1 MSLAL
6 LAGIVGCGG
15 DSASES
21 SEDKP
26 SQSTPT
32 PKSECDAKG
41 INEAEGRTGRCTD
54 DNGVTRIVVER
65 RDTLKIDDA
74 RVKLVKTYTEKSVS
88 SEAADTVKA
97 KGRFVIFQFRV
108 TNTTHRPLQW
118 APGIGA
124 TALRLGEDVF
134 SPDDTTAAYSK
145 ALQVKGDPGTT
156 STEIQPG
163 QPADGWAAFDVPVN
177 KVALLNRRGSELL
190 VVSAENAVNGYNAS
204 SGEADVQGTI
214 QLWR

>member
-1 MSLAL
+1 MRVLLVSLAL

-15 DSASES
+15 DSASET

-41 INEAEGRTGRCTD
+41 IYEAEGRTGRCTD

-88 SEAADTVKA
+88 SEAADNVKA

-124 TALRLGEDVF
+124 TALRLGEMSF
-134 SPDDTTAAYSK
+134 PLTTRPPRIARHSK
-145 ALQVKGDPGTT
+145 SRAIRGLRQPRFNRARPQTAGLP
-156 STEIQPG
+156 ST
-163 QPADGWAAFDVPVN
+163 F
-177 KVALLNRRGSELL
+177 R
-190 VVSAENAVNGYNAS
+190 
-204 SGEADVQGTI
+204 
-214 QLWR
+214 